1 MIKYE
6 VLVMGE
12 LQTNCYLV
20 WDELSKETVVIDAA
34 DDGIM
39 ISDEIEKRGLKLKYI
54 LATHGHFD
62 HNLGAIDLKLMY
74 SIPYCASKKDLFL
87 LKRQKETAKYYLKM
101 DIKTPNLEKIDI
113 DLDKEKEIIIG
124 NERLEIIKTPGHT
137 PGSVCFYN
145 PPKFSSYPP
154 LKKGGSKTTPIPFD
168 KGDGKPILFSGDTLF
183 KDCRGRTDFEY
194 GSTEK
199 IFKSLRKLMKLP
211 ENTMVLSGH
220 GEKTTIGQEK
230 PKYTLKN

>member
-20 WDELSKETVVIDAA
+20 WNETSKETIIIDAA
-34 DDGIM
+34 DDGVI
-39 ISDEIEKRGLKLKYI
+39 ISEEVEKLGLKPKYI

-62 HNLGAIDLKLMY
+62 HNLGVLDLKLIY
-74 SIPYCASKKDLFL
+74 NIPYCASQKDWFL
-87 LKRQKETAKYYLKM
+87 LERQQETAKHFLKM
-101 DIKTPNLEKIDI
+101 DIKTPNLNKIDI
-113 DLDKEKEIIIG
+113 DLDKEKEIKLG
-124 NERLEIIKTPGHT
+124 EVVLKIIKTPGHT

-145 PPKFSSYPP
+145 KNN
-154 LKKGGSKTTPIPFD
+154 D
-168 KGDGKPILFSGDTLF
+168 VLFSGDTLF
-183 KDCRGRTDFEY
+183 KDSRGRTDFEY

-199 IFKSLRKLMKLP
+199 IFDSLKKLMKLP
-211 ENTMVLSGH
+211 EETTVLSGH
-220 GEKTTIGQEK
+220 GEPTTIGKEK

>member
-20 WDELSKETVVIDAA
+20 WDELSKEAVVIDAA
-34 DDGIM
+34 DDGVM
-39 ISDEIEKRGLKLKYI
+39 IAEEIEKRGLILKQI

-62 HNLGAIDLKLMY
+62 HNLGALDLKLIY
-74 SIPYCASKKDLFL
+74 NVPYCASIKDLFL
-87 LKRQKETAKYYLKM
+87 IKRQKETAKHYLKV

-113 DLDKEKEIIIG
+113 NLDKEKEIKLG
-124 NERLEIIKTPGHT
+124 DEVFEIIKTPGHT
-137 PGSVCFYN
+137 PGSVCFFN
-145 PPKFSSYPP
+145 LPHS
-154 LKKGGSKTTPIPFD
+154 LFD
-168 KGDGKPILFSGDTLF
+168 KREVKPILFSGDTLF

-199 IFKSLRKLMKLP
+199 IFESLRKLIKLP
-211 ENTMVLSGH
+211 EDTIVLSGH
-220 GEKTTIGQEK
+220 GQETTIGKEK
-230 PKYTLKN
+230 SKYILKN